1 MTQIQNKIH
10 QIFEE
15 DINPSLEMHAGS
27 AAVRD
32 INITDNKIKIKIKFQ
47 GSCVGCPSSETATLS
62 GIQAYLEEE
71 IQDYKIV
78 IIKEDD

>member
-1 MTQIQNKIH
+1 MIQIQNKIH

-15 DINPSLEMHAGS
+15 DINPSLKMHAG
-27 AAVRD
+27 AADVQD

-47 GSCVGCPSSETATLS
+47 GGCVGCPSSETSTLL

-71 IQDYKIV
+71 LEDYKIL
-78 IIKEDD
+78 IIKEED

>member
-1 MTQIQNKIH
+1 MISIQNKIH

-15 DINPSLEMHAGS
+15 DINPSLDLHAGS
-27 AAVRD
+27 ATVND
-32 INITDNKIKIKIKFQ
+32 INITDNKIKIKIKFR
-47 GSCVGCPSSETATLS
+47 GSCVGCPSSETSTLL

-71 IQDYKIV
+71 IQGYKII